1 MTTLRPVA
9 LAAVLAAGCTVWHAR
24 FPLAEPMWED
34 LDTRTVAKMPKEY
47 WSPAKWD
54 AIDQTFFQPTTRA
67 LALNIAGPAV
77 NVNAFDEV
85 PNSSWF
91 ENRIGLGDFTVED
104 GARGACLDDPL
115 DPDGPWTVIRAK
127 PNGADPGFMIKDARG
142 RGFLL
147 KFDGHKQGE
156 RGTSA
161 DVIGS
166 RLYHAFGYHA
176 PCNQVVFFDP
186 AILQVSPDAKS
197 EDELGRKVPM
207 TDEDVAFV
215 LSFAQITE
223 DGLHRAAASQ
233 FVEGIPLG
241 PWTYQGTRRDD
252 PNDVIPHEDRRE
264 IRGARLMAAWINH
277 IDAREQNSL
286 TTWVEEED
294 GRTYVRHYYIDFG
307 DGFGLIWPNQELT
320 ARFGYAYGLDVGQ
333 TIVDYVTL
341 GAVGHPWDVAEIS
354 TVAPM
359 YGYYNASLFEAEK
372 WKNGY
377 PNPAF
382 SRMQEEDGAWAA
394 RIIAHLTD
402 AHLAAMVDEAKMA
415 DPAMATELLRMMI
428 ARRDDIL
435 DHYLKVRS
443 PLAHFE
449 VQGTE
454 VCFTDLA
461 SSTGV
466 LDPRLVRY
474 ESRMYFFGNRTPR
487 WSRDEA
493 PGAQPDPERTC
504 VSLVEKGVR
513 PAGVAGDAAPDAP
526 ERYAMLDLV
535 VVPEPGQARLPPAR
549 LHLYDLGDEGFRL
562 VGIERPPND
571 DPPRVR

>member
-1 MTTLRPVA
+1 MTTLRPLA
-9 LAAVLAAGCTVWHAR
+9 LAAVLAAGCTVWHTR
-24 FPLAEPMWED
+24 YPLAEPMWED
-34 LDTRTVAKMPKEY
+34 PDTQHVEQMPKEY
-47 WSPAKWD
+47 WSPAAWD
-54 AIDQTFFQPTTRA
+54 AVDQTFFQPTKRA
-67 LALNIAGPAV
+67 LGLNIAGPAV
-77 NVNAFDEV
+77 NVNAVDEV
-85 PNSSWF
+85 PDSSWF
-91 ENRIGLGDFTVED
+91 ENRIGLGDFTVEE

-115 DPDGPWTVIRAK
+115 DPNGPWTVVRAK
-127 PNGADPGFMIKDARG
+127 PNGADPGFMIKDAQG

-147 KFDGHKQGE
+147 KFDGHRQGE
-156 RGTSA
+156 RGSSA

-166 RLYHAFGYHA
+166 RLYHAFGFHS

-186 AILQVSPDAKS
+186 SILQVSPDAKS
-197 EDELGRKVPM
+197 VDELGRKVPM
-207 TDEDVAFV
+207 TEEDVEFV
-215 LSFAQITE
+215 LSFAQISA

-264 IRGARLMAAWINH
+264 IRAARLMAAWINH

-286 TTWVEEED
+286 TTWVDED

-307 DGFGLIWPNQELT
+307 DGFGLLWPNLELT
-320 ARFGYAYGLDVGQ
+320 ARFGYAYGVDVGG

-341 GAVGHPWDVAEIS
+341 GAIQHPWDVVEIS

-359 YGYYNASLFEAEK
+359 YGFYNASLFEPEK

-394 RIIAHLTD
+394 RIIAHYTD
-402 AHLAAMVDEAKMA
+402 AHIEAMMAEAKMA
-415 DPAMATELLRMMI
+415 DPVAEYELFRMI
-428 ARRDDIL
+428 TARRDKIL
-435 DHYLKVRS
+435 DHYLRVRS

-449 VQGTE
+449 LQDTE

-461 SSTGV
+461 TSTGV

-474 ESRMYFFGNRTPR
+474 ESRMYFHGDRAPR
-487 WSRDEA
+487 WSRDET
-493 PGAQPDPERTC
+493 PGERPEERVC
-504 VSLVEKGVR
+504 VSLVEEGTR
-513 PAGVAGDAAPDAP
+513 PATVAGSAPANAP
-526 ERYAMLDLV
+526 GRYGMLDLV
-535 VVPEPGQARLPPAR
+535 VVPEPGQSRLPPAR
-549 LHLYDLGDEGFRL
+549 LHFYDMGDEGFRL
-562 VGIERPPND
+562 VGIERPDSD
-571 DPPRVR
+571 DPPRIR